1 MKIFEK
7 TVISINPPNNH
18 NVLWVNPNTNQV
30 LVWLDESWQSL
41 SNSLSEYKQNRYD
54 VKLDTKNKSIVGA
67 INELFSMVNGMDITI
82 DLTPVAKEDTLISKV
97 AELKE
102 VLNSIDFTAIEQAI
116 QDVEDATAKEATLI
130 QGVEEIIKAIE
141 NIDFSA
147 LAKESTL
154 TQVAS
159 KVEEEADSI
168 EAKINE
174 IVTAYNNGQEIIDQM
189 VAIQLETIIGTDE
202 NT

>member
-1 MKIFEK
+1 MIKNQINMRIFEK

-41 SNSLSEYKQNRYD
+41 SNSLSEYKQNKYD

-82 DLTPVAKEDTLISKV
+82 DLTPVAKEDTLLAK
-97 AELKE
+97 AEELKE
-102 VLNSIDFTAIEQAI
+102 AFNSIDFTAIQQAI
-116 QDVEDATAKEATLI
+116 QDVEDVTAKENTLI
-130 QGVEEIIKAIE
+130 QGVEQIIKAVE

-159 KVEEEADSI
+159 KVEEESL
-168 EAKINE
+168 
-174 IVTAYNNGQEIIDQM
+174 
-189 VAIQLETIIGTDE
+189 AIQGKIDGLSTTFDDIYAQQLESIIG
-202 NT
+202 

>member
-41 SNSLSEYKQNRYD
+41 SNSLSEYKQNKYD

-97 AELKE
+97 TELKE
-102 VLNSIDFTAIEQAI
+102 ALNSIDFTAIQQAI
-116 QDVEDATAKEATLI
+116 QGVEDVTAREATLI
-130 QGVEEIIKAIE
+130 QGVEQIIKAVE
-141 NIDFSA
+141 NINFST

-168 EAKINE
+168 EAKIDE

-189 VAIQLETIIGTDE
+189 VAIQLETIIGKDE
-202 NT
+202 NN